1 MIKSVLYFGRNNCN
15 YSNSLMNF
23 LKERSKKFYFVKS
36 NKMYEKI
43 PLKKILRNQYSYIIC
58 FRSYYILKKNLIKR
72 AQYAAINIHPSTPK
86 YRGSGG
92 VNYSLYYNDK
102 FFGTTCHII
111 NEKIDSGKILDFKK
125 VKISKKETVETL
137 LKKTYLASLTQAKR
151 VLNLLFKDENNLNIL
166 IKKNKKIK
174 WSKKINKLKDLNDFY
189 EININSSKKQ
199 LENKLRATNTKNFK
213 PYVKLHDKKF
223 YFIDN

>member
-1 MIKSVLYFGRNNCN
+1 MIKSILYFGRNKCK
-15 YSNSLMNF
+15 YSNSLMDF
-23 LKERSKKFYFVKS
+23 LKKRSKKFYYVKS
-36 NKMYEKI
+36 NKMHEKI

-72 AQYAAINIHPSTPK
+72 AKYAAINIHPSTPK
-86 YRGSGG
+86 YRGPGG
-92 VNYSLYYNDK
+92 VNYSLYRNEK

-125 VKISKKETVETL
+125 VKIVKKDTVETL
-137 LKKTYLASLTQAKR
+137 LKKSYLASLMQAKR
-151 VLNLLFKDENNLNIL
+151 VLNLLFENENNLNIM

-174 WSKKINKLKDLNDFY
+174 WSKKINKLKDLNKFY

-199 LENKLRATNTKNFK
+199 VENKLRATITKNFK
-213 PYVKLHDKKF
+213 PYVKLHNKKF